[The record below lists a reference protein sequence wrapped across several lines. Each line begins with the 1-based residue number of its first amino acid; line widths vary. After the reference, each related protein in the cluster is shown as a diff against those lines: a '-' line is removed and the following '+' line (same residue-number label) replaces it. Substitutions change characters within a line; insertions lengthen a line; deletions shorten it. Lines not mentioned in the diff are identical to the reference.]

1 MSDGTGIAGAQ
12 DYVPTK
18 TKAYSW
24 VCVSCQ
30 QEFTVASAVVWARNG
45 LQHQCNGCHTRDKK
59 LLAILT
65 A

>member
-1 MSDGTGIAGAQ
+1 MSKGTGIAGAQ

-45 LQHQCNGCHTRDKK
+45 LQHRCKDCHAKNK
-59 LLAILT
+59 QLLEILT
-65 A
+65 S

>member
-18 TKAYSW
+18 MQSDSW

-30 QEFTVASAVVWARNG
+30 QEFTVASAVVWAKHG
-45 LQHQCNGCHTRDKK
+45 LQQQCNGCHTRDKK